1 LPQRLRCHP
10 RRRTPSIKMVL
21 TWMDGWY
28 KGDSDEAI
36 IGTDVLVEDQEV
48 HLLPEESDHEHR
60 QRRGS
65 RSRKVS
71 VGRNVFGGLRL
82 C

>member
-1 LPQRLRCHP
+1 
-10 RRRTPSIKMVL
+10 ML

-36 IGTDVLVEDQEV
+36 IGTDVLVENAKKFGTY
-48 HLLPEESDHEHR
+48 LREESDHEHR

-71 VGRNVFGGLRL
+71 VGRNVFARLRL